1 VKYAQDVLKFSK
13 KTRGVNMDLLQQ
25 RQQQL
30 KVWQRIAETLSYTLL
45 NECMT
50 TEEVIDYTSRLE
62 KAVEKVNSLL

>member
-1 VKYAQDVLKFSK
+1 
-13 KTRGVNMDLLQQ
+13 
-25 RQQQL
+25 
-30 KVWQRIAETLSYTLL
+30 LL